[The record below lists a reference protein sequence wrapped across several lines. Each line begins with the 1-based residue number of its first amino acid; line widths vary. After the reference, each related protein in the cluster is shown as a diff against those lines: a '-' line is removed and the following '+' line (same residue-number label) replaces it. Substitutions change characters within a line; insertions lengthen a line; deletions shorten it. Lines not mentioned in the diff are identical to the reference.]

1 MTAVIAEELSV
12 HPCSRRAP
20 SLPIAQ
26 VAWVPGS
33 FELPVVAKAMAR
45 SGKYDAIIAIGAVVR
60 GGE

>member
-1 MTAVIAEELSV
+1 MPRNSLCTLAHGA
-12 HPCSRRAP
+12 
-20 SLPIAQ
+20 SLPRPITQ

>member
-1 MTAVIAEELSV
+1 M
-12 HPCSRRAP
+12 HPCSRRVP
-20 SLPIAQ
+20 PQPIAQ

-45 SGKYDAIIAIGAVVR
+45 SDKYDAIIAIGAVVR